1 MCPAIKAL
9 DTIGNSNA
17 KIYGM
22 IQNRCAG
29 GQAEREANAAPYNNI
44 KGRINCAKYL
54 NVSGRRRARKG
65 GWSAERQPQ
74 PPPKTS

>member
-29 GQAEREANAAPYNNI
+29 GQAEREANAAPTITLKAVNT
-44 KGRINCAKYL
+44 CAKYL